1 MKVLVIGSG
10 GREHAIVDAL
20 SRSARVEKIYC
31 ASGNAGIA
39 RQAECIAIRETDVE
53 RLRDFAVEHR
63 IGLTVVGPEAALAV
77 GIVDV
82 FRAAGLRIFGPT
94 KAAARIESSKEF
106 AKELMSRHGVP
117 TAAYRT
123 FGAYE

>member
-1 MKVLVIGSG
+1 MEVLVIGSG

-31 ASGNAGIA
+31 APGNAGIA

-53 RLRDFAVEHR
+53 RLRDFAAER
-63 IGLTVVGPEAALAV
+63 QIGLTVVGPEAALAV
-77 GIVDV
+77 GIVDA

-94 KAAARIESSKEF
+94 KPLPASNRPKSSPKN
-106 AKELMSRHGVP
+106 
-117 TAAYRT
+117 
-123 FGAYE
+123 